1 MRSSLF
7 TLRSLTRTRSPGPWT
22 VQMFAIFFVRFADIM
37 VTGDLGVQKG
47 CAKIYALRATP
58 TKLKMESIAK
68 TWTPYRSLGA
78 MLCWK
83 ALEET

>member
-1 MRSSLF
+1 MRSALSLA
-7 TLRSLTRTRSPGPWT
+7 LALARSPGPWT
-22 VQMFAIFFVRFADIM
+22 VQMFAIFFVRFADIE

-47 CAKIYALRATP
+47 CAKIYALRSTP
-58 TKLKMESIAK
+58 TRLKMESIAK

-83 ALEET
+83 ALDET